1 MLCQYQEELIH
12 RMFSAQKRIP
22 SKGDWFDTIKKDFRL
37 INEKIEDYDS
47 ATIISMKFNT
57 YKKFMKKKIKE
68 AAFNFLD
75 NSKKSQ
81 SKLHHQEYKS
91 LTAQKFLKSGKFLNE
106 EVYLLSKLKSR
117 NTPVK
122 ENFKG
127 LHSDTL

>member
-1 MLCQYQEELIH
+1 
-12 RMFSAQKRIP
+12 
-22 SKGDWFDTIKKDFRL
+22 
-37 INEKIEDYDS
+37 
-47 ATIISMKFNT
+47 MKFNT

-117 NTPVK
+117 NTPV
-122 ENFKG
+122 NFKG
-127 LHSDTL
+127 LHSDTLCSLGCSENESQQHLLECKHL